1 MKPIKL
7 FEEFLN
13 ESQKQDAAMQ
23 KVEALPKGSIFD
35 DAKRIDSIFKTNNRT
50 WSEVVQAWEENEKDS
65 KTKTINPKD
74 VQITQ
79 RNIQSSKVEEMI
91 YRKGPLKTIN
101 VIEFPEGMVIYDGH
115 HRLTTAWALGE
126 TKLKVNYIKL

>member
-13 ESQKQDAAMQ
+13 ESQKEDAAVQ
-23 KVEALPKGSIFD
+23 KVEALPKGSLFD
-35 DAKRIDSIFKTNNRT
+35 DAKRIDSIFQISNRS
-50 WSEVVQAWEENEKDS
+50 WSEVVQAWEENEKS
-65 KTKTINPKD
+65 AKSKTINPKD

-79 RNIQSSKVEEMI
+79 RNIQSSKVQEMI
-91 YRKGPLKTIN
+91 YRKGTLKTIH

-126 TKLKVNYIKL
+126 TKLKVDYIKL

>member
-13 ESQKQDAAMQ
+13 ESQKEDAAVQ

-35 DAKRIDSIFKTNNRT
+35 DAKRIDSIFKINNRS
-50 WSEVVQAWEENEKDS
+50 WSEVVQAWEENEKS
-65 KTKTINPKD
+65 AKSKTINPKD

-79 RNIQSSKVEEMI
+79 RNIQLSKVEEMI
-91 YRKGPLKTIN
+91 RRKGPLKTIH

-126 TKLKVNYIKL
+126 TKLKVNYVKI

>member
-7 FEEFLN
+7 FEQFLN
-13 ESQKQDAAMQ
+13 ESQKQDAAMK

-35 DAKRIDSIFKTNNRT
+35 DAKRIDSIFQISNRA
-50 WSEVVQAWEENEKDS
+50 WSEVVQAWEENEKS
-65 KTKTINPKD
+65 AKSKTINPKD

-79 RNIQSSKVEEMI
+79 RNIQSSKVGEMI

-101 VIEFPEGMVIYDGH
+101 VIEFPEGMVIPDGH
-115 HRLTTAWALGE
+115 HRLLTAWALGI
-126 TKLKVNYIKL
+126 TKLSVNYIKV

>member
-13 ESQKQDAAMQ
+13 ESREDAAMQ
-23 KVEALPKGSIFD
+23 KLEALPKGSIFD

-50 WSEVVQAWEENEKDS
+50 WSEVVQAWEKNEKQA

-79 RNIQSSKVEEMI
+79 RNIQLSKVREMV

-101 VIEFPEGMVIYDGH
+101 VIEFPEGMVIPDGH

-126 TKLKVNYIKL
+126 TRLKVNYIKV